1 MSNCKKLPKDPT
13 VTHSKLINDAINRL
27 KQEQLIPKENVE
39 RPILLILWDAV
50 ILIFQ
55 SLLTTTYNY

>member
-1 MSNCKKLPKDPT
+1 MSNYKKLPKDPT

-39 RPILLILWDAV
+39 RLILLILWDAV

-55 SLLTTTYNY
+55 SLLTTTYN